1 MKGSITNVF
10 CICLSAYL
18 SLCHCTPKKC
28 NKDGSMGTDINVMV
42 SEVDVLTNG
51 TDSIC
56 TILCYL
62 EMQNLTPSQI
72 SIEGCGDDN
81 FISDMYID
89 ITHISLRHKEII
101 TYPNFQN
108 HINPNESIKMAVY
121 FENFTY
127 SELTKRIQSLSSI
140 KECLIH
146 NGILVRYKYNN
157 VYNKLNV
164 SMASTPIYVVDDFM

>member
-1 MKGSITNVF
+1 MRGSNITV
-10 CICLSAYL
+10 ICLFLTAYL
-18 SLCHCTPKKC
+18 FLCYCTPQNRDK
-28 NKDGSMGTDINVMV
+28 NAPVGTDINVMV

-62 EMQNLTPSQI
+62 EVQNLTPSQI

>member
-1 MKGSITNVF
+1 MRGSNITV
-10 CICLSAYL
+10 ICLFLTAYL
-18 SLCHCTPKKC
+18 FLCYCTPQNRDK
-28 NKDGSMGTDINVMV
+28 NAPVGTDINVMV

-89 ITHISLRHKEII
+89 ITHISLRYKEII
-101 TYPNFQN
+101 TYPYYQDY
-108 HINPNESIKMAVY
+108 INPNETIKMAVY
-121 FENFTY
+121 FESFTY
-127 SELTKRIQSLSSI
+127 SKIIKGSQPLLNI
-140 KECLIH
+140 KEYLKL
-146 NGILVRYKYNN
+146 NGVLVIYKY
-157 VYNKLNV
+157 YNTYHKLNV
-164 SMASTPIYVVDDFM
+164 SMTSTPIYVIDDFM